1 MDAAL
6 REFILGMPK
15 IELHLHI
22 EGSLE
27 PELAFALA
35 ARNGVVLKRKDGTAY
50 ENAAELRA
58 AYQFSNLQEFLDI
71 YYQGMSVL
79 LTEPDFYDLTMA
91 YLQKVAS
98 QNVQHVEIFFDPQG
112 HTERGV
118 AFATAIEGIDRAL
131 QEGKKTLGIT
141 SQLIMC
147 FLRHLP
153 EKEAFETL
161 EQAKPYIE
169 RAWIHGIGL
178 DSSEHGF
185 PPTDFANIYAAV
197 REAYPHLKRV
207 AHAGEEGP
215 ASYVQ
220 EALDVLKVDRI
231 DHGNHALDDAALVE
245 RLVREGM
252 GLTMCPLSNLRLCHT
267 LDFATGEKLTDLR
280 QHMLKQM
287 LQNGVKVTVNSDDPS
302 YFGGYM
308 NENFIAI
315 AEALH
320 LSRADIHRLAENAIE
335 VSFLPEAE
343 KNQHRQ
349 HLNVYIQQVNATA
362 ASLLHNNAK
371 KYSPRA

>member
-50 ENAAELRA
+50 EDAAALRA
-58 AYQFSNLQEFLDI
+58 AYEFSNLQEFLDI

-79 LTEPDFYDLTMA
+79 QTERDFYDLTMA
-91 YLQKVAS
+91 YLQKIHS
-98 QNVQHVEIFFDPQG
+98 QNVRHAEIFFDPQG

-118 AFATAIEGIDRAL
+118 TFATAIEGIHRAL
-131 QEGKKTLGIT
+131 QDGEKNLGIT

-153 EKEAFETL
+153 ESDAFATLKE
-161 EQAKPYIE
+161 AKPYIE
-169 RAWIHGIGL
+169 RGWIHGIGL
-178 DSSEHGF
+178 DSSERGF
-185 PPTDFANIYAAV
+185 PPTNFVNVYAAV
-197 REAYPHLKRV
+197 RENYPQLKRV

-215 ASYVQ
+215 ASYVK
-220 EALDVLKVDRI
+220 EALDVLRVDRI

-245 RLVREGM
+245 RLVQEGI

-267 LDFATGEKLTDLR
+267 LDFATDEKLTDLH
-280 QHMLKQM
+280 QHTLKQM
-287 LQNGVKVTVNSDDPS
+287 LHKGVKVTVNSDDPS

-315 AEALH
+315 AEALN
-320 LSRADIHRLAENAIE
+320 LSREDVIQLAENAIE
-335 VSFLPEAE
+335 VSFLPE
-343 KNQHRQ
+343 
-349 HLNVYIQQVNATA
+349 T
-362 ASLLHNNAK
+362 AK
-371 KYSPRA
+371 KKQRQQLAFYAETHAAAA

>member
-6 REFILGMPK
+6 REFIIGMPK

-35 ARNGVVLKRKDGTAY
+35 ARNGVTLKRKDGEAY
-50 ENAAELRA
+50 ENAAALRA
-58 AYQFSNLQEFLDI
+58 AYEFSNLQEFLDI

-79 LTEPDFYDLTMA
+79 QTEQDFYDLTMA
-91 YLQKVAS
+91 YLQKIHS
-98 QNVQHVEIFFDPQG
+98 QNVRHTEIFFDPQG

-118 AFATAIEGIDRAL
+118 PFATAIEGIHRAL
-131 QEGKKTLGIT
+131 QDGKKTLGIT

-153 EKEAFETL
+153 ERAMISVAERPWKDAFETL
-161 EQAKPYIE
+161 EEAKPYIE
-169 RAWIHGIGL
+169 RGWIHGIGL
-178 DSSEHGF
+178 DSSERGF
-185 PPTDFANIYAAV
+185 PPTDFANVYAAV
-197 REAYPHLKRV
+197 RQEYPQLRRV
-207 AHAGEEGP
+207 AHAGEEEP
-215 ASYVQ
+215 SLYVQ

-245 RLVREGM
+245 RLVQEGM

-280 QHMLKQM
+280 QHTLKQM
-287 LQNGVKVTVNSDDPS
+287 LYRGVKVTVNSDDPS

-308 NENFIAI
+308 NENFSAI

-320 LSRADIHRLAENAIE
+320 LTREDVIKLAQNAIE
-335 VSFLPEAE
+335 VSFLPESE
-343 KNQHRQ
+343 KNRHRK
-349 HLNVYIQQVNATA
+349 LLSEYTA
-362 ASLLHNNAK
+362 QRIAA
-371 KYSPRA
+371 

>member
-1 MDAAL
+1 MESSWHDYWSYMNTVL
-6 REFILGMPK
+6 REFIIGMPK

-35 ARNGVVLKRKDGTAY
+35 TRNGVTLKRKDGEAY
-50 ENAAELRA
+50 ENAAALRA

-79 LTEPDFYDLTMA
+79 QTEQDFYELTLA
-91 YLQKVAS
+91 YLQKVHS
-98 QNVQHVEIFFDPQG
+98 QNVVHTEIFFDPQG

-118 AFATAIEGIDRAL
+118 SFATAIEGIRRAL
-131 QEGKKTLGIT
+131 QDGEKTLGIT

-153 EKEAFETL
+153 ESNAFATL
-161 EQAKPYIE
+161 EEAKSYIE
-169 RAWIHGIGL
+169 RGWIHGIGL
-178 DSSEHGF
+178 DSSERGF
-185 PPTDFANIYAAV
+185 PPTDFANVYAAV
-197 REAYPHLKRV
+197 RQQYPQLKRV

-245 RLVREGM
+245 RLVHEGI

-267 LDFATGEKLTDLR
+267 LNFATDEKLTDLR
-280 QHMLKQM
+280 QHTLKQM
-287 LQNGVKVTVNSDDPS
+287 LYRGVKVTVNSDDPS

-315 AEALH
+315 AEALS
-320 LSRADIHRLAENAIE
+320 LTREDIIQLATNAID
-335 VSFLPEAE
+335 VSFLSEAA

-349 HLNVYIQQVNATA
+349 QLQEYTKSRIA
-362 ASLLHNNAK
+362 A
-371 KYSPRA
+371 